1 MGRDCTHSPDANSG
15 ILIVRHS
22 QSAKNPECVFPNTL
36 LWAGY
41 SLSYNAYSHDLGS
54 PSSCFKTLS
63 MQAVSCDGI
72 HQKDTNSVC
81 SFVSNYNRTIWLP
94 VTDDDIPNKINKKE
108 LGKYVSRCVVCEM
121 PLNFIVVH
129 SQTRNEAICPTNWAE
144 IWRGYS
150 FFTVSCFY
158 CDAFGQKKNVFF
170 YLLKSASQ
178 LFVFHHFSVQKPV
191 ESFSKTYKELD
202 LVWKSSKRINSL
214 NATPQLMNATLAQV
228 RIVFHCLRLMKI
240 RKNSMYPIQQVWK
253 CYRNVKFAWDN
264 PCPVMM
270 NQHQLPQNKRLHW
283 AHKLINVIIWLKL
296 KFLSNIVYLV

>member
-22 QSAKNPECVFPNTL
+22 QSAKNPDCLFPNTL
-36 LWAGY
+36 VWAGY
-41 SLSYNAYSHDLGS
+41 SISYNGYSHDLGS
-54 PSSCFKTLS
+54 PSSCLKKLA
-63 MQAVSCDGI
+63 MRAVSCDGPI
-72 HQKDTNSVC
+72 PNGTNSVC
-81 SFVSNYNRTIWLP
+81 SFVTNYNRAIWLP
-94 VTDDDIPNKINKKE
+94 VTDDDIPNKINKTD

-158 CDAFGQKKNVFF
+158 CDAFWQQKNGFF
-170 YLLKSASQ
+170 YQFMSVSQ
-178 LFVFHHFSVQKPV
+178 LFIFHHFSEQKLM

-214 NATPQLMNATLAQV
+214 NATPQLMNATLAQA
-228 RIVFHCLRLMKI
+228 RIVFRCLRLMKI
-240 RKNSMYPIQQVWK
+240 RKNSMCPIQRVWK
-253 CYRNVKFAWDN
+253 CYRNVKFA
-264 PCPVMM
+264 
-270 NQHQLPQNKRLHW
+270 
-283 AHKLINVIIWLKL
+283 
-296 KFLSNIVYLV
+296 

>member
-72 HQKDTNSVC
+72 HQEDTNSVC

-158 CDAFGQKKNVFF
+158 CDAFGQKKECFFIDSCFTTVCFSSFQRTEASGIIFQNLQGTGSCLEKFQKNQFIECDATTDECHTSTSTNSFPLLAIDEDPKKFNV
-170 YLLKSASQ
+170 SDPAS
-178 LFVFHHFSVQKPV
+178 L
-191 ESFSKTYKELD
+191 EMLSKCK
-202 LVWKSSKRINSL
+202 VCMRQSMSSYDEPTSTTTEQAPAL
-214 NATPQLMNATLAQV
+214 GA
-228 RIVFHCLRLMKI
+228 
-240 RKNSMYPIQQVWK
+240 
-253 CYRNVKFAWDN
+253 
-264 PCPVMM
+264 
-270 NQHQLPQNKRLHW
+270 
-283 AHKLINVIIWLKL
+283 
-296 KFLSNIVYLV
+296 